1 MTQAKRSN
9 KRKFT
14 KKQVFSALTACNG
27 CKIRTAEKLGCSRT
41 TLDAY
46 LAAFPELREAYEE
59 ISESKIDL
67 VEDVLY
73 QKAASGNMSAI
84 MFFLRNL
91 GKRRGYVEARPQ
103 TVFELT
109 EKAKSILSSLKDGEI
124 TATEAAL
131 SFELEG
137 LPIPDSVRLLLAK
150 EDPEPVDPNADT
162 YATISDEE
170 MERRAAERKA
180 QIAAQREG
188 LDARRAEVRE
198 LRAEAADAFSEEA
211 QEAEPRG

>member
-1 MTQAKRSN
+1 MTQAKKRN

-14 KKQVFSALTACNG
+14 PKQVLSALTACNG

-41 TLDAY
+41 TLDTY
-46 LAAFPELREAYEE
+46 LAVYPELRELYEE
-59 ISESKIDL
+59 INESKIDL
-67 VEDVLY
+67 VEDALFE
-73 QKAASGNMSAI
+73 KARSGNMSAI
-84 MFFLRNL
+84 MFYLRNL

-109 EKAKSILSSLKDGEI
+109 EKAKSILSHLKDGEI
-124 TATEAAL
+124 TASEAAL

-150 EDPEPVDPNADT
+150 EEPEPIDPNADT

-188 LDARRAEVRE
+188 LAERRAEVRE
-198 LRAEAADAFSEEA
+198 LRAEAADAFSAEA